1 MTMTMN
7 RRFGGEGRGMT
18 LRRATR
24 VAATGVGTTNGGD
37 DMIHLTTNPMA
48 VAVGDVLAIAR
59 AIIIV
64 AAMEAKSTR
73 RSTAAVVAGVMT
85 PTKKM
90 MGVSTNVR
98 VGNATTAVATT
109 TTMAMVLS
117 RRRMAKTVTTRPCQ
131 RAIRRDSRMLPNSAW
146 RRPKDG
152 P

>member
-1 MTMTMN
+1 
-7 RRFGGEGRGMT
+7 MT

-37 DMIHLTTNPMA
+37 DMIHPTTNPMAA

-90 MGVSTNVR
+90 MGVSTNV
-98 VGNATTAVATT
+98 GNATTAVATT
-109 TTMAMVLS
+109 MAMAMVFP

-131 RAIRRDSRMLPNSAW
+131 RAIRRDSRTLPNSTW
-146 RRPKDG
+146 RRPKYG

>member
-1 MTMTMN
+1 
-7 RRFGGEGRGMT
+7 MT

-24 VAATGVGTTNGGD
+24 AAATGVGTTNDGD

-48 VAVGDVLAIAR
+48 VAVGDVLVIAR
-59 AIIIV
+59 AIVIA

-85 PTKKM
+85 PTKRM
-90 MGVSTNVR
+90 MGVSTN

-109 TTMAMVLS
+109 TMAMVAS
-117 RRRMAKTVTTRPCQ
+117 RRRMAKTITTRPCQ
-131 RAIRRDSRMLPNSAW
+131 RAIRRDSRTLPNSAW
-146 RRPKDG
+146 RKPKYG